1 MDKLIYFIVSYT
13 LVFAFM
19 QANANPDTSFNLS
32 NDYNHKST
40 VQLAENQRSFAKKTC
55 CKLDQYGGVTN
66 EKCYTTYWFCK
77 RGWGEKTD

>member
-55 CKLDQYGGVTN
+55 CKLDDNNEVTN
-66 EKCYTTYWFCK
+66 EKCYRTFGSCK
-77 RGWGEKTD
+77 SGWGEKTD